1 EPRLK
6 LFADLGDKGMMDFGE
21 SGDCGMSGC
30 SQCESMLRDL
40 PEAGVLYLAPQLS
53 HTRGTLRRILWESG
67 LRFRV
72 ALAYA

>member
-1 EPRLK
+1 
-6 LFADLGDKGMMDFGE
+6 
-21 SGDCGMSGC
+21 MSGC
-30 SQCESMLRDL
+30 SQCEVMRMRDL

-67 LRFRV
+67 LRSRG